1 MEFDMHTV
9 HFILM
14 GKGVLEIDGGINSG
28 QFLST
33 LDRNLFCADT
43 DPTNMTFAHYK
54 ALNVQHYNI
63 SDDNL
68 KVDTR
73 KFDSLI
79 NRIAEHEGDC
89 VVDTGA
95 SSFLPLMHYLH
106 ENKMFDLIESTGR
119 RVVVH
124 TPLVGGQAIDE
135 TIRGLQT
142 ILEFFKTPVLVWVN
156 EYFGQV
162 RKDGVGFKDSALY
175 RESKSRLFGVVH
187 LQELTADTSGRDV
200 GEMTRHYLTFNEAL
214 SSPMFHFAN
223 RHRLTSVKN
232 GIYAQLEKLDF

>member
-1 MEFDMHTV
+1 MHTV
-9 HFILM
+9 HFVLM
-14 GKGVLEIDGGINSG
+14 GKGGVGKSMVASMLAQYLG
-28 QFLST
+28 T

-63 SDDNL
+63 SDDKL

-73 KFDSLI
+73 KFDALI

-106 ENKMFDLIESTGR
+106 ENKMFELLESTGR

-156 EYFGQV
+156 EYFGPV
-162 RKDGVGFKDSALY
+162 HKDGVGFKETSLY
-175 RESKSRLFGVVH
+175 KDAKSRLFGVVF
-187 LQELTADTSGRDV
+187 LQELTADTSGQDV
-200 GEMTRHYLTFNEAL
+200 SDMTSQYLTFEEAL
-214 SSPMFHFAN
+214 ASPKFFFTN
-223 RHRLTSVKN
+223 RHRLMKVRKE
-232 GIYAQLEKLDF
+232 IFDQCKKLDF